1 MPTSF
6 KVLDDPVRNS
16 ETLIADFGKSVV
28 GRVAPVYS

>member
-1 MPTSF
+1 MPASF

-16 ETLIADFGKSVV
+16 ETSIADFGEIAV